1 MEYIGFC
8 IFFGTAMA
16 CMLTNNLNS
25 YVYVAAAIGMGLC
38 SIAKAIK
45 SVNERNK

>member
-16 CMLTNNLNS
+16 CVIGSNTNS
-25 YVYVAAAIGMGLC
+25 YAYIAAAIGIGLC

-45 SVNERNK
+45 DCKKG

>member
-8 IFFGTAMA
+8 VFFGTAMA

-25 YVYVAAAIGMGLC
+25 YAYIAAAIGMGLC
-38 SIAKAIK
+38 AIANAIK
-45 SVNERNK
+45 SVKERNK

>member
-16 CMLTNNLNS
+16 CVIGSNTNS
-25 YVYVAAAIGMGLC
+25 YAYIAAAIGIGLC

-45 SVNERNK
+45 SVKERNK

>member
-8 IFFGTAMA
+8 IFFGTAMD
-16 CMLTNNLNS
+16 S
-25 YVYVAAAIGMGLC
+25 YTYVAAAIGIGLC